1 MTFGSLGERTP
12 GAKLLIAA
20 VIIIPCV
27 FILASTIN
35 SPDAKAACDIAAAEW
50 EVSNA
55 NGEANRPSGVAHF
68 AKQYNVFRQAK
79 SLWTKVR
86 FRQTSKPATSP
97 KKTNFETTR
106 RRRVFFCL
114 SIMLQAALSENSTIS
129 AACETF
135 YVSLPSKSL

>member
-68 AKQYNVFRQAK
+68 AKQYNVFRQACPNGHK
-79 SLWTKVR
+79 LVDE
-86 FRQTSKPATSP
+86 SKISADVKAGYVP
-97 KKTNFETTR
+97 KKN
-106 RRRVFFCL
+106 
-114 SIMLQAALSENSTIS
+114 
-129 AACETF
+129 
-135 YVSLPSKSL
+135 